1 MISNDS
7 KDFYFSNLFLDLL
20 EQGKFFLSNL
30 GFSISLDSLSQ
41 PTEKIKLV
49 KSTGLVANVTI
60 KKNQE
65 KKEKK
70 IATAITDV
78 IHVIQWNGEHNHPL
92 H

>member
-60 KKNQE
+60 KKNKR
-65 KKEKK
+65 KKKK
-70 IATAITDV
+70 KLPQQSLT
-78 IHVIQWNGEHNHPL
+78 
-92 H
+92 